1 MASTGKDY
9 QEEIETLTA
18 QEAALR
24 ARTVQLQTEQEQAK
38 KMLAQ
43 VEEARRSKIFEALD
57 SIKKRYFH
65 RLLGG
70 RGGKVLAPR
79 VSGVEET
86 TLGKGTTIPKNRQ
99 KDPKRNRDPADPEEL
114 LVRPDPVR
122 HDGER
127 VLLRGHRAEAPGGR
141 GGAARGAQG
150 DPRRVPGAPPGRDPP
165 RAG

>member
-18 QEAALR
+18 QGAALR

-86 TLGKGTTIPKNRQ
+86 TLGKVTTIPKIVQ
-99 KDPKRNRDPADPEEL
+99 RNLNEIEL
-114 LVRPDPVR
+114 QPILKNYSHVRILYDTLAN
-122 HDGER
+122 EY
-127 VLLRGHRAEAPGGR
+127 LYEAI
-141 GGAARGAQG
+141 
-150 DPRRVPGAPPGRDPP
+150 
-165 RAG
+165 

>member
-70 RGGKVLAPR
+70 RGVKVLAPR
-79 VSGVEET
+79 VSGV
-86 TLGKGTTIPKNRQ
+86 G
-99 KDPKRNRDPADPEEL
+99 
-114 LVRPDPVR
+114 
-122 HDGER
+122 
-127 VLLRGHRAEAPGGR
+127 
-141 GGAARGAQG
+141 GGARGSG
-150 DPRRVPGAPPGRDPP
+150 RRGPQP
-165 RAG
+165 RAPN

>member
-24 ARTVQLQTEQEQAK
+24 ARTSQLQVEQEQAK
-38 KMLAQ
+38 KMLAP
-43 VEEARRSKIFEALD
+43 VEEARRSKINEALD

-70 RGGKVLAPR
+70 RGVKVLAPR

-86 TLGKGTTIPKNRQ
+86 TLGKVTTIPKIVQ
-99 KDPKRNRDPADPEEL
+99 RNLNEIEIQPIL
-114 LVRPDPVR
+114 KNYSYVRILYDTMAN
-122 HDGER
+122 EYFY
-127 VLLRGHRAEAPGGR
+127 EAF
-141 GGAARGAQG
+141 ARSILSH
-150 DPRRVPGAPPGRDPP
+150 
-165 RAG
+165 